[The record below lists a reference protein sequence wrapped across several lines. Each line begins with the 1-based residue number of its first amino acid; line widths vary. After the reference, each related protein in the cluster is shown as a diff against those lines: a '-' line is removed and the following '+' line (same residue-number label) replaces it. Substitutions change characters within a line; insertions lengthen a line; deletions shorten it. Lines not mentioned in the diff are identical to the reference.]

1 MVDFPRFPHTFPM
14 SFPSFPMVY
23 RGRHGKTTR
32 KSLRG
37 ANRKETV
44 MTARMKIRRQVV
56 RASGQWPILRNIF
69 WTYLEWDLASGIRL
83 HSYENGDRNTVVD
96 LAINSMVI
104 FHCYVTVYQRVIW
117 VNNAINHPPVTFFY
131 RWHVYHS

>member
-1 MVDFPRFPHTFPM
+1 
-14 SFPSFPMVY
+14 
-23 RGRHGKTTR
+23 
-32 KSLRG
+32 
-37 ANRKETV
+37 